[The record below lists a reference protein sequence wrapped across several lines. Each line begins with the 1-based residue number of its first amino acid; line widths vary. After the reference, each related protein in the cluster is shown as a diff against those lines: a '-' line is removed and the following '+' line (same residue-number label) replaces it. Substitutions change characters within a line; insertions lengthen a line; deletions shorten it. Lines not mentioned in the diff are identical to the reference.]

1 MYRHPDFQFL
11 SHVVLTRS
19 PISLMIRVENI
30 KKSFGGQT
38 VLKDISFDV
47 TEGESVAIIGSS
59 GTGKSV
65 LIKHLVGLLNPDAG
79 KVFIEGENIV
89 GMVERQ
95 LLRVRQKFGMLFQ
108 EAALFDS
115 MDVFE
120 NIAFPLR
127 RTGLTDVKE
136 IKQRVEEV
144 LGLVELSGTGK
155 KLPSEISGGMK
166 KRVGLARAIVHR
178 PKIILYDEPTT
189 GLDPVVSD
197 IIDQLMMR
205 VRDQYHVTS
214 IVITH
219 DMRCALRMGQRIIY
233 LVEGKVYLDAPAAE
247 VFNSDDPLVSRFIK
261 GQSDFSVESGE
272 NEKRGECPECGY
284 ESDEKEKSGECP
296 RCGYDW

>member
-1 MYRHPDFQFL
+1 
-11 SHVVLTRS
+11 
-19 PISLMIRVENI
+19 MIKVENV
-30 KKSFGGQT
+30 KKSFGAQT

-144 LGLVELSGTGK
+144 LGLVELSGTGE

-233 LVEGKVYLDAPAAE
+233 LVEGKVYLDAPADE

-272 NEKRGECPECGY
+272 NEKSGGCPECGY